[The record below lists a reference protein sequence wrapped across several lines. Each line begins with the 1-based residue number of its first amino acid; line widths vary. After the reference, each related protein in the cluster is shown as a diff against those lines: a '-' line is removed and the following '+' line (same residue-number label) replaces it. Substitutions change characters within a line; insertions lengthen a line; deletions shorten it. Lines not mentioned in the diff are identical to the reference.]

1 MSTTT
6 LGPVGTETGIL
17 VPFPDPTRHPDE
29 MNSFRQ
35 ISRPGGAYLL
45 DWHFGSPE
53 TTLIAAELYI
63 SLAPLSNVKGLRA
76 PDLLI
81 AFDVDPEAC
90 DRSNAY
96 VISEQG
102 KPPDFVLEVAS
113 RSTGRVDVRDK
124 PADYAALGI
133 PEYWRFDE
141 TGEYYGQRLAGDR
154 LAGNRYEPVE
164 IAELG
169 DGSLEGY
176 SEVLE
181 LYLRWEAGRLKWYDP
196 ETGRAIM
203 DLAAM
208 QRIAEAERQAGWRRS
223 NAPKRSGKPGWKRSN
238 VPKRNGKPGWKQ
250 SNVPKRSGK
259 PSWKQSNV
267 PKRNGKP
274 SWKRSNGSES
284 WRRSC
289 VNTRPEA
296 NVGPPIVD
304 GVLDPVLRL
313 HILRAPASI
322 PIHLSKGRGC
332 PTASGVAAGGRLAA
346 DP

>member
-17 VPFPDPTRHPDE
+17 VPFPDPSRHPDE
-29 MNSFRQ
+29 MNSFRP

-63 SLAPLSNVKGLRA
+63 SPESLSDVKGLRA

-81 AFDVDPEAC
+81 AFDVAPEAC

-141 TGEYYGQRLAGDR
+141 TGEYHGQRLAG
-154 LAGNRYEPVE
+154 NHYEPVE
-164 IAELG
+164 IAEL
-169 DGSLEGY
+169 DEGSLEGY
-176 SEVLE
+176 SAVLE
-181 LYLRWEAGRLKWYDP
+181 LYLHWEAGRLKWYDP
-196 ETGRAIM
+196 ETGRTIM

-208 QRIAEAERQAGWRRS
+208 QRIAEAERQARL
-223 NAPKRSGKPGWKRSN
+223 
-238 VPKRNGKPGWKQ
+238 
-250 SNVPKRSGK
+250 
-259 PSWKQSNV
+259 
-267 PKRNGKP
+267 
-274 SWKRSNGSES
+274 
-284 WRRSC
+284 
-289 VNTRPEA
+289 EA
-296 NVGPPIVD
+296 EQRIRE
-304 GVLDPVLRL
+304 LEEKLRQ
-313 HILRAPASI
+313 HAS
-322 PIHLSKGRGC
+322 
-332 PTASGVAAGGRLAA
+332 
-346 DP
+346 

>member
-1 MSTTT
+1 MLFVRRSWPRGVLNLTTAALHGATNHRYNPVRTTRTTPDPSGLTRTDMSTTT

-17 VPFPDPTRHPDE
+17 VPFPDPLRHPDE

-141 TGEYYGQRLAGDR
+141 TGEYHGQRLAGDR

-208 QRIAEAERQAGWRRS
+208 QRIAEAERQARL
-223 NAPKRSGKPGWKRSN
+223 
-238 VPKRNGKPGWKQ
+238 
-250 SNVPKRSGK
+250 
-259 PSWKQSNV
+259 
-267 PKRNGKP
+267 
-274 SWKRSNGSES
+274 
-284 WRRSC
+284 
-289 VNTRPEA
+289 EA
-296 NVGPPIVD
+296 EQRAEAEQQARLEAEQRTEAERQARLEAEQRTEAERQAKLEAEQRTEAERQAKLEAEQRIRE
-304 GVLDPVLRL
+304 LEEKLRQ
-313 HILRAPASI
+313 HAS
-322 PIHLSKGRGC
+322 
-332 PTASGVAAGGRLAA
+332 
-346 DP
+346 